1 MKCYIG
7 ICLFL
12 ALFKFPSTLSSFARS
27 LFLTRVILI
36 QSAMH
41 GLFRKKVDFGILPGG
56 MEEVAMYTKGRERV
70 YLKHRAGF
78 IKYALQH
85 GCE

>member
-1 MKCYIG
+1 
-7 ICLFL
+7 
-12 ALFKFPSTLSSFARS
+12 
-27 LFLTRVILI
+27 
-36 QSAMH
+36 MH

-85 GCE
+85 GCD

>member
-1 MKCYIG
+1 MVLHLLWPFFFC
-7 ICLFL
+7 
-12 ALFKFPSTLSSFARS
+12 
-27 LFLTRVILI
+27 

-85 GCE
+85 GCD